1 MKHPVLTLALLLL
14 SWAQAPGPT
23 SPPPKKQVQLH
34 GQGCVEAGVEAN
46 CLVLKD
52 LKSGS
57 LFNLLIKGIHPAAG
71 DGIEFVGTL
80 HQGPSTCMQGI
91 AVDVINWSPKE
102 SIRCKPAHA
111 NKK

>member
-1 MKHPVLTLALLLL
+1 MKHPALTLALLLL

-23 SPPPKKQVQLH
+23 SPPKKQVQLH
-34 GQGCVEAGVEAN
+34 AQGCIEAGVEAN

-57 LFNLLIKGIHPAAG
+57 LFNLLIKGIRPAIG
-71 DGIEFVGTL
+71 DGIEFVGTP

-91 AVDVINWSPKE
+91 DVDVITWSPRE

-111 NKK
+111 NRK